1 MVSVTEVKNL
11 VRCVPLYYIT
21 YNRKYVVLC
30 VLIILCFL
38 TFISIAAVAMRYELF
53 NKQAI
58 CDPTFYYGKAC
69 RDTISRNMTQDPDFI
84 KYKQRFYG
92 NIDKLIDPMINKDEK
107 DIGTLELNINKGDS
121 LVSDEFIDASTK
133 KISKIT
139 DILTRIKTQSLGNL
153 GSGLIKPVNDINN
166 AISEK
171 LKDLPNVL
179 NDIKIKLHNGFIK
192 PSTIHLYDALDKL
205 YKSTLEGGKPAPTE
219 SSNLFT
225 PPPTFSPNIPIS
237 R

>member
-1 MVSVTEVKNL
+1 
-11 VRCVPLYYIT
+11 
-21 YNRKYVVLC
+21 
-30 VLIILCFL
+30 
-38 TFISIAAVAMRYELF
+38 MRYELF
-53 NKQAI
+53 NKQGF

-69 RDTISRNMTQDPDFI
+69 RDTISGNMTQDPDFI

-92 NIDKLIDPMINKDEK
+92 NIDNLIDPMINEDEK
-107 DIGTLELNINKGDS
+107 DIGDLELNINKSES

-153 GSGLIKPVNDINN
+153 GSEFVKPLNDINKT
-166 AISEK
+166 ISEK

-205 YKSTLEGGKPAPTE
+205 YKSTLDKEKSAPAE
-219 SSNLFT
+219 SSNMFA
-225 PPPTFSPNIPIS
+225 PSPTFSPNAPI
-237 R
+237 RR